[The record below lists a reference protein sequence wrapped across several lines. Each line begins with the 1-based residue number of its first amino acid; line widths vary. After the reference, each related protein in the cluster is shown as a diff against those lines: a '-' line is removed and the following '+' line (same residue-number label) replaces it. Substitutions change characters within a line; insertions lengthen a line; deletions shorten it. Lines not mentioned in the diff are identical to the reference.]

1 MTMTLKNT
9 LGILL
14 AATLAAGCA
23 PEESKQGLTDD
34 CTEQKNNSAAEA
46 TELPAE
52 DGFVQG
58 GLDLCQYDQDYYS
71 ITVEPGTL
79 AYVEI
84 TFDNLETDLMLDL
97 FDQNAKEMDSADSGL
112 AYERVGILTPE
123 GMATQRYDVMVS
135 GYQGSSGKYS
145 IRVRTFPYEDGMQCH
160 EDCYRIMQ
168 FPAPHADES
177 YMFDTWSEFRNAR
190 RELIMLVRYA
200 LDQTYKRYPG
210 TNKLGLIDMSERD
223 GSTPGTAYAD
233 LRHPQGTHIQGN
245 DMDVAYFQTG
255 SDNHARSV
263 CVNDGYFCTSDE
275 NTMDAE
281 VTAFF
286 FAKLYESSRLR
297 VIGVDTKLA
306 DDLLL
311 AADALLAE
319 GAITQAE
326 RNKFDDRMAYGEG
339 WPFHQHH
346 FHVSLKW
353 LDENDVYE
361 SHQPLAPAGFNVDP
375 YAHLE

>member
-1 MTMTLKNT
+1 MIKKT

-14 AATLAAGCA
+14 VATLAAGCA
-23 PEESKQGLTDD
+23 PEESKKGLTDD
-34 CTEQKNNSAAEA
+34 CADPKNNSAAEA

-58 GLDLCQYDQDYYS
+58 GLDLCEHDYDYYS
-71 ITVEPGTL
+71 ITVDPGTL

-84 TFDNLETDLMLDL
+84 AFDNLKSDFVLDL
-97 FDQNAKEMDSADSGL
+97 FDENEKEMDSSDSGL

-123 GMATQRYDVMVS
+123 GSGAQRYDLLVY
-135 GYQGSSGKYS
+135 GYQGSTGKYS
-145 IRVRTFPYEDGMQCH
+145 IRVRTFPYEDGMQCLD
-160 EDCYRIMQ
+160 DCYRIMQ
-168 FPAPHADES
+168 FPAPHADEP
-177 YMFDTWSEFRNAR
+177 YLFDTAAEFRNAR

-200 LDQTYKRYPG
+200 LDQTSKRYPEV
-210 TNKLGLIDMSERD
+210 NKLGLIDMSERD
-223 GSTPGTAYAD
+223 GSTPGTSYAD
-233 LRHPQGTHIQGN
+233 LRHPEGTHIQGN
-245 DMDVAYFQTG
+245 DMDLAYFQTG

-263 CVNDGYFCTSDE
+263 CANDGYFCTSDV

-281 VTAFF
+281 VTAYFF
-286 FAKLYESSRLR
+286 SKLYESGRLR

-306 DDLLL
+306 DDLVL

-319 GAITQAE
+319 GVMTQAQ
-326 RNKFDDRMAYGEG
+326 RNKFDDRLAFGEG

-353 LDENDVYE
+353 LDADDVYE
-361 SHQPLAPAGFNVDP
+361 SHERLSPEGFDIDP
-375 YAHLE
+375 YADLQ